1 MRALI
6 WSTHYAVTTTRRT
19 KAKFES
25 EVVRE
30 WTRTVCLTGRNKES
44 GWRARERAA
53 EIRKQ
58 EMKSRVSQ
66 DFHKSFRVVQ
76 KFRINRGCSPK
87 R

>member
-30 WTRTVCLTGRNKES
+30 WTVCLTGRNKES

-58 EMKSRVSQ
+58 EMKCGMS
-66 DFHKSFRVVQ
+66 H
-76 KFRINRGCSPK
+76 NP
-87 R
+87 